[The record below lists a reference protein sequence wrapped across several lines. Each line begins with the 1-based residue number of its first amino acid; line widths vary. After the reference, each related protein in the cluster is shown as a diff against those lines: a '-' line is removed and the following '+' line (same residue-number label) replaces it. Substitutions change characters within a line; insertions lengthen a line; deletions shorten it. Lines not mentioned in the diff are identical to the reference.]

1 MKKVLVI
8 AILLASVVSCNN
20 KKQVK
25 EEVVNKTEKVEM
37 TEKASETPE
46 NVLAKV
52 GDEFITED
60 EVEMVLKSIPEQYKD
75 YYSSEEGKAE
85 ILKELVEQK
94 LIKKEA
100 EKLGLD
106 NDEELQ
112 KEINLYKERLLIN
125 SYINKNIIEKV
136 DVTDDEVKAYYET
149 NKENYKTPEQVN
161 ASHILI
167 LTMNLNEEEKKDAY
181 KRAQDVFKMVKEGKD
196 FHELAKK
203 YSEGPSAKDGGRLGW
218 FEKERMVKEFSD
230 AAFATEKGKV
240 YDGIVETKYGYHII
254 LTEDKKE
261 ASYIPFEEK
270 EAELKEELL
279 NKKRLDEYNNTLE
292 RLKKEYNI
300 EEM

>member
-1 MKKVLVI
+1 MKKILVI
-8 AILLASVVSCNN
+8 AILLVSVVSCNN

-25 EEVVNKTEKVEM
+25 EKVVEKTEKVELM
-37 TEKASETPE
+37 DKNETPK
-46 NVLAKV
+46 NALARV
-52 GDEFITED
+52 GDEVITED

-75 YYSSEEGKAE
+75 YYSSEEGKKE

-106 NDEELQ
+106 NDKELQ
-112 KEINLYKERLLIN
+112 KELNLYKERLLIN
-125 SYINKNIIEKV
+125 SYINKNIIKKI
-136 DVTDDEVKAYYET
+136 DVTEDELKAYYEA
-149 NKENYKTPEQVN
+149 NKENYKIPEQVN

-167 LTMNLNEEEKKDAY
+167 LTMNLNEKEKKAAY
-181 KRAQDVFKMVKEGKD
+181 KKAQDVFKLVKEGKD
-196 FHELAKK
+196 FHELAKQ

-230 AAFATEKGKV
+230 AAFSTEKGKV

-261 ASYIPFEEK
+261 SSYIPFEEK
-270 EAELKEELL
+270 EKELKEELL
-279 NKKRLDEYNNTLE
+279 NKKRLDEYNKTLE